1 MAALLVA
8 SGCTGDLAP
17 QPVSNT
23 SLTHSPSEPC
33 GDLIDASTAA
43 PSPPVPVS
51 SGEIYIGSGDTFF
64 TGTAGRRWSENVEY
78 YGGVWHMKVGI
89 YTLDSHAPTVSVA
102 RSDGLA
108 TGQAQ
113 FAPTSQGLPGRL
125 PTGITFPTAGCWKME
140 ARGTTGFAG
149 IEVNVQASNPSPTS

>member
-1 MAALLVA
+1 MASLLVA

-17 QPVSNT
+17 QPVSNP

-43 PSPPVPVS
+43 PSPPGPVS

-78 YGGVWHMKVGI
+78 YGGAWHMKVGI
-89 YTLDSHAPTVSVA
+89 YTLDSHAPTVSVQ
-102 RSDGLA
+102 RLDGHA
-108 TGQAQ
+108 AGSAA
-113 FAPTSQGLPGRL
+113 FAPSEGLPGRL
-125 PTGITFPTAGCWKME
+125 PTDISFPTAGCWTVE
-140 ARGTTGFAG
+140 AHGTTGSAS
-149 IEVNVQASNPSPTS
+149 IEVNVQASNPSPTN